1 MSHVFHARL
10 HLLGWPQKQWHPLY
24 VACKAVDKVIA
35 DAETPHLQH
44 ALLGKRIE
52 CAVDMM
58 QSKLML
64 RGMLSA
70 TNKLASCRQLKAL
83 HACIPADAGVHWPLV
98 YTCTWQ
104 PQCWVLPE
112 ATAQISHVWQA
123 GSSLQCNS
131 SKWAQMTPECQF

>member
-98 YTCTWQ
+98 YTGTGNQ
-104 PQCWVLPE
+104 N
-112 ATAQISHVWQA
+112 A
-123 GSSLQCNS
+123 GC
-131 SKWAQMTPECQF
+131 CQKQQHKSAMCGKLGVPYSARAVNGPK